1 MIFYIAMFFLLK
13 TFFDWF
19 TFLVDVLNDLV
30 LLFCYFLS
38 IYHRETLFL
47 FCFWLSSLFFKRT
60 AGLWE
65 TLWLL
70 AILLKKRLWHR
81 SFPVNF
87 TKFLTTHSL
96 QNTSRWQLLHD
107 ESRWLQ
113 DSMCASFKKR
123 VQIILGQSTT
133 MKNIVEHKTH
143 TRKFVYASSE
153 IFFVNGL
160 RTHTRRAI
168 HYNSK
173 LV

>member
-70 AILLKKRLWHR
+70 AILLKKILAQEF
-81 SFPVNF
+81 SCEFYEIFNNTFF
-87 TKFLTTHSL
+87 TKYLAATASAWWVKVATRFNS
-96 QNTSRWQLLHD
+96 
-107 ESRWLQ
+107 
-113 DSMCASFKKR
+113 ASFKKP
-123 VQIILGQSTT
+123 VQVFLGQSTT

-143 TRKFVYASSE
+143 TRKLYMPAVKSS
-153 IFFVNGL
+153 L
-160 RTHTRRAI
+160 
-168 HYNSK
+168 
-173 LV
+173 